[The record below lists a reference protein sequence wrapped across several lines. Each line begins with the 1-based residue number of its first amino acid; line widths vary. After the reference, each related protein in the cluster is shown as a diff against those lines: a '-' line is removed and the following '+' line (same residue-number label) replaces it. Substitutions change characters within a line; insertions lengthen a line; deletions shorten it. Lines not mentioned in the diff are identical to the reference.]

1 MSNERA
7 LPVVLVLVFAL
18 AGACAPGPERAQ
30 PTDPAMLHAA
40 VDSLLDD
47 SERAWNGG
55 DLEGFLYWY
64 KRGEQ
69 TSFMGSNGPRHGW
82 ETIRSGYAARFEPG
96 ASRDSLRF
104 ENLETRPLGAG
115 VGLATA
121 RFVLFQGDSI
131 TSTGIFTLVLEQTEE
146 GWRIVHDHSNETGGN

>member
-1 MSNERA
+1 MYS
-7 LPVVLVLVFAL
+7 
-18 AGACAPGPERAQ
+18 
-30 PTDPAMLHAA
+30 D
-40 VDSLLDD
+40 
-47 SERAWNGG
+47 
-55 DLEGFLYWY
+55 
-64 KRGEQ
+64 
-69 TSFMGSNGPRHGW
+69 GPRYGW
-82 ETIRSGYAARFEPG
+82 ETVRSGYAARFEPG

-146 GWRIVHDHSNETGGN
+146 GWRIVHDHSNETSGN